1 MTEVS
6 EQFADVQDLKDRWP
20 DMPPGSESYAATLL
34 DDASQFIVDTVPTAM
49 EAPANTRKRIVCAV
63 VRRSMQ
69 GPGEALGM
77 EQVQQSAGPFQ
88 FSHRPVNPHGD
99 FYLTRLEKKA
109 LGDGKQRAFEV
120 DLLAGSRRLHDEAG
134 DPDADWLP

>member
-1 MTEVS
+1 MDIEPFAEV
-6 EQFADVQDLKDRWP
+6 EDLKDRWP
-20 DMPPGSESYAATLL
+20 EMPAGAETFAATLL
-34 DDASQFIVDTVPTAM
+34 DDASQFIVDTVPTAL
-49 EAPANTRKRIVCAV
+49 EASPKTRKRIVCAV

-99 FYLTRLEKKA
+99 FYLTRMEKKA
-109 LGDGKQRAFEV
+109 LGDGKQRAYEI
-120 DLLAGSRRLHDEAG
+120 DLLAGSRRVYEEYHDQR
-134 DPDADWLP
+134 LP